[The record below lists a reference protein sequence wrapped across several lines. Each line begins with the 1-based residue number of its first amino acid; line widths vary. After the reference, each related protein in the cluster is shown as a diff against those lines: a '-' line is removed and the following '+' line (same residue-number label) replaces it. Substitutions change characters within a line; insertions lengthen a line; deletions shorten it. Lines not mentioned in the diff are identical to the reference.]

1 MTKKYKFALFIVC
14 LIALITFQAKVIM
27 PWVLDVVASDLF
39 LNDAPT
45 EEEKSESGQ
54 MLSYAFDQCNLYISS
69 EVDSDVS
76 VSYSTGALNS
86 WDIGGHE
93 YVINANI
100 DLMPENG
107 SPLTARYV
115 CRIKFTGDDSDQM
128 EFTNVDNWSVSG
140 ISGLDDY
147 L

>member
-1 MTKKYKFALFIVC
+1 MTKKNKFALFIVC
-14 LIALITFQAKVIM
+14 LIALIAFQAKVIM
-27 PWVLDVVASDLF
+27 PWVMDVVASDLF
-39 LNDAPT
+39 LNDEPT
-45 EEEKSESGQ
+45 EQEKSESGQ
-54 MLSYAFDQCNLYISS
+54 MLGYAFDQCNLYISS

-76 VSYSTGALNS
+76 VSYASDALNS
-86 WDIGGHE
+86 WDIGGHQ

-115 CRIKFTGDDSDQM
+115 CRIKFTGDDSNQA
-128 EFTNVDNWSVSG
+128 EFTNADNWSVSG
-140 ISGLDDY
+140 VSGLDDY

>member
-1 MTKKYKFALFIVC
+1 MTKKYKFLLFVVC
-14 LIALITFQAKVIM
+14 LIGLIAFQAKVIM

-45 EEEKSESGQ
+45 EEEKSQSGQ
-54 MLSYAFDQCNLYISS
+54 MLSYAFDQCNLYISN

-76 VSYSTGALNS
+76 VSYSSEALNA
-86 WDIGGHE
+86 WDIGGHQ
-93 YVINANI
+93 YVVNANI
-100 DLMPENG
+100 DLLPEDG
-107 SPLTARYV
+107 APLTARYV
-115 CRIKFTGDDSDQM
+115 CRIKFSGDDSNPT

-140 ISGLDDY
+140 VSGLDDY

>member
-1 MTKKYKFALFIVC
+1 MSKKYKFALFVVS
-14 LIALITFQAKVIM
+14 LIALIAFQAKVIM
-27 PWVLDVVASDLF
+27 PLVLDVVASDLF

-45 EEEKSESGQ
+45 EKDKSQSGQ
-54 MLSYAFDQCNLYISS
+54 MLGYAFDQCNIYISS

-76 VSYSTGALNS
+76 VSYSTEPLNA
-86 WDIGGHE
+86 WDIGGHQ

-100 DLMPENG
+100 DLMPESG

-115 CRIKFTGDDSDQM
+115 CRIKFSGDEMNQA
-128 EFTNVDNWSVSG
+128 EFTNVDNWSVDG